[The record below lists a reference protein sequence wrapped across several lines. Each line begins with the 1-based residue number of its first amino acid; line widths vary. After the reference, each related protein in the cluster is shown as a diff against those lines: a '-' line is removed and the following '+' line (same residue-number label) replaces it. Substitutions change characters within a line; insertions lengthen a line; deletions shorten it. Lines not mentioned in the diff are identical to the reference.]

1 MHHFTP
7 QITSLDFEIHASQ
20 WQQKDVTYDPS
31 KVILFKGVPEDI
43 DEAEIL
49 SLCEVFGIVKDIFV
63 KKQKRY
69 VFLQFDVRL
78 ILGKFLFLIIIHRES
93 NKLKD
98 VMKVSHLL
106 LPLSEDTPSMF
117 STLAKTR
124 LSSLTDLPILLVD
137 FCC

>member
-20 WQQKDVTYDPS
+20 WQQKDVTYEPS

-49 SLCEVFGIVKDIFV
+49 SLCEVFGTIKDVFI

-69 VFLQFDVRL
+69 VFLQFDVR
-78 ILGKFLFLIIIHRES
+78 
-93 NKLKD
+93 N
-98 VMKVSHLL
+98 
-106 LPLSEDTPSMF
+106 PLENF
-117 STLAKTR
+117 FI
-124 LSSLTDLPILLVD
+124 SSYP
-137 FCC
+137 